1 MEAHYGLRGKA
12 NEQVIYRVSIHDPS
26 LTKRLVAS
34 IEAPDADTA
43 INLVRDVYP
52 WGEGFEIID

>member
-1 MEAHYGLRGKA
+1 M
-12 NEQVIYRVSIHDPS
+12 IYRVAFRDPS

-43 INLVRDVYP
+43 INLFRDCYP
-52 WGEGFEIID
+52 WCEGCEIIN

>member
-1 MEAHYGLRGKA
+1 M
-12 NEQVIYRVSIHDPS
+12 IYRVSFHDPS

-43 INLVRDVYP
+43 INLVRDCYP

>member
-1 MEAHYGLRGKA
+1 M
-12 NEQVIYRVSIHDPS
+12 IYRVSFHDPS

-34 IEAPDADTA
+34 IEATDADTA